1 MSLAALCFSPLTE
14 IADRIRRR
22 EVSPVEL
29 VQALLARIDSVDG
42 KLHSFLCVLGEAALE
57 EARAAEAE
65 IRSGAWRGPLH
76 GVPLGIKDILDT
88 RGVRTTCGSRVLRD
102 HVPDR
107 DATVVRRLREAGAVI
122 LGKLHLTE
130 FALSGYH
137 PDLPVPVNPWDPS
150 RFPGLSSSGSGVA
163 LAAGLCFGALGTDTG
178 GSIRFPAAACGVVGL
193 KPTYGRVSRAG
204 CFALGDSLDHV
215 GPMARRVA
223 DVATLLE
230 AMAGFDPEDPT
241 TLDEPSP
248 LCVES
253 LEAGARGVRVGVD
266 EDYVSR
272 DTDPAVRDALH
283 AALRVLEQAGATL
296 VPVHVPPVEE
306 LLPDWA
312 LLCAPEA
319 LVAHAG
325 LFPERAADYGPT
337 YRSFLEYAARL
348 PARDYAA
355 ASGRRRVWSG
365 RLREVF
371 RHADVLACPSAP
383 FLPLPVSVLAPHA
396 PFDPSTAPALLR
408 FTGPFDF
415 SGSPTLS
422 VPSGFSAEGLP
433 HSLQLVGPHGSEA
446 MLCRV
451 GHAYQMATSW
461 HERRPPLAA

>member
-14 IADRIRRR
+14 IGDRIHRR

-29 VQALLARIDSVDG
+29 VRTLLARIEALDG
-42 KLHSFLCVLGEAALE
+42 KLHSFLCVLSDAAVE

-65 IRSGAWRGPLH
+65 IARGGWRGPLH
-76 GVPLGIKDILDT
+76 GVPLGIKDIFDT
-88 RGVRTTCGSRVLRD
+88 RGVRTTCASRVLRD

-122 LGKLHLTE
+122 LGKLHMTE

-137 PDLPVPVNPWDPS
+137 PDLPVPVNPWDAS

-178 GSIRFPAAACGVVGL
+178 GSIRFPAAACGIVGL

-204 CFALGDSLDHV
+204 CFPLGDSLDHV

-223 DVATLLE
+223 DVAAMLE
-230 AMAGFDPEDPT
+230 AMAGFDSDDPT
-241 TLDEPSP
+241 TLDQPSP
-248 LCVES
+248 LCV
-253 LEAGARGVRVGVD
+253 AGLQAGLHGVRVGVD

-272 DTDPAVRDALH
+272 DTDPAVREALH
-283 AALRVLEQAGATL
+283 AALRVLEQGGATL
-296 VPVHVPPVEE
+296 VEVRVPPVEE
-306 LLPDWA
+306 LLADWA
-312 LLCAPEA
+312 VLCAPEA
-319 LVAHAG
+319 LVAHAR

-337 YRSFLEYAARL
+337 YRSFLEYGSQL

-355 ASGRRRVWSG
+355 ASSRRRVWSG

-371 RHADVLACPSAP
+371 RHADVLSCPSAP

-396 PFDPSTAPALLR
+396 PFDPTGARALLR

-433 HSLQLVGPHGSEA
+433 HSLQLVGPHLGEA

-451 GHAYQMATSW
+451 GHAYQQATSW